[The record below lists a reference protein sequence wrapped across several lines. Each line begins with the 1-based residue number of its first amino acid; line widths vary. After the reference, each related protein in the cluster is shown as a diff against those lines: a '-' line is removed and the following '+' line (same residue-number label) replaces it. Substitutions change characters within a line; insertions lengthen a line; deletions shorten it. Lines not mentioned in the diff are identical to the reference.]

1 MWNIVWLS
9 CFFSLMLLIPL
20 LGAVVYYK
28 THKSDI
34 LFIKQ
39 DNSRDARY
47 FGKSFRSMIEQ
58 ALQNQPM
65 GYIQLSTKEK
75 FIDADKTEI
84 FPEEVEAMVISRE
97 NDFRIPDKVKVFEK
111 EIYTAKRMWRTSRE
125 PLELRAVYSKRDMM
139 LSENTTVVRWADSDG
154 TFQCLDHCNLG
165 KSVSSAKGICIG
177 YDCLFERLYAPV
189 IYLGQ
194 YPEEIKS
201 KGKNTDSRYY
211 NLGSPIKESRNVR
224 YISDDMIDEE
234 GKVRC
239 TVISEFTLK
248 VTENLVICGDIRSH
262 KGVRLYENVVVNG
275 SVFAEKDIYVGKN
288 AIILGNVFSQGSIYF
303 EEGSGAGQKGRIN
316 SVIAREKI
324 FFSGKN
330 RVYGYVSCQEGKV
343 EEQPEEQRKEGKP
356 HRRFLPNPVHEKHL
370 TYRDLLE
377 YENIDDQG
385 YRYCVWIETA
395 KIPEGATKIAESMF
409 YQCKNL
415 RLATLPDS
423 LEEICS
429 YAFAGCKSLK
439 KISLSQMKNLK
450 KIGTSAFEGCESL
463 VEIALPESLE
473 FLGAAAFSGCKN
485 LEKVV
490 FEKESGV
497 TRIPDHCFKDCIG
510 MRSIILPDKVEELGV
525 SSFEGC
531 PVMPELK
538 KEPKDEGGENGME

>member
-1 MWNIVWLS
+1 MWNIVWLA
-9 CFFSLMLLIPL
+9 FLFSLMLLIPL
-20 LGAVVYYK
+20 LRAAIYYK
-28 THKSDI
+28 THKTDI

-47 FGKSFRSMIEQ
+47 FGKSFRLMIEK
-58 ALQNQPM
+58 ALQDRPVE
-65 GYIQLSTKEK
+65 YIQLSTKEK

-84 FPEEVEAMVISRE
+84 FPEAVEAMVISRE

-111 EIYTAKRMWRTSRE
+111 EIYASKRMWRACKS
-125 PLELRAVYSKRDMM
+125 PLELRAVYSKKDMM
-139 LSENTTVVRWADSDG
+139 LSENTTIVRWADSDG

-165 KSVSSAKGICIG
+165 KSVSSAKGICVG

-201 KGKNTDSRYY
+201 KGKNTDSRFY
-211 NLGSPIKESRNVR
+211 NLGSPVKKSSNVR
-224 YISDDMIDEE
+224 YISEDMIDEE

-248 VTENLVICGDIRSH
+248 VTENLIICGDIRSH

-288 AIILGNVFSQGSIYF
+288 AVILGNVFSQGSIYF

-330 RVYGYVSCQEGKV
+330 RVYGYVSCQEGRI
-343 EEQPEEQRKEGKP
+343 EEQPAEQREDGKL
-356 HRRFLPNPVHEKHL
+356 HKRFLSNPIHEKYL
-370 TYRDLLE
+370 TFRDLSE

-395 KIPEGATKIAESMF
+395 KIPEGAIKIAESMF

-415 RLATLPDS
+415 RSVTLPDS

-429 YAFAGCKSLK
+429 YAFAGCKNLK
-439 KISLSQMKNLK
+439 KISLSRMKNLK
-450 KIGTSAFEGCESL
+450 RIGVSAFEGCESL
-463 VEIALPESLE
+463 TEIVLPESLE
-473 FLGAAAFSGCKN
+473 FLGAAAFSGCRN
-485 LEKVV
+485 LENV
-490 FEKESGV
+490 FFEGESSI
-497 TRIPDHCFKDCIG
+497 TRIPDHCFKDCVR
-510 MRSIILPDKVEELGV
+510 MQSIILPDRVKELGL

-531 PVMPELK
+531 SVIPELK
-538 KEPKDEGGENGME
+538 KETENEGEENEVE